1 MKDHVKLFYPIDIST
16 VLEKRPMKSDLER
29 LLGPISYQWIEIGE
43 SLNIPYH
50 VLKRLQSFRSL
61 DANKLSEML
70 QIWIDMQCSPVTWQT
85 IIDVVS
91 SPPVKNKALVD
102 EIHRFLSEL
111 DMNS

>member
-1 MKDHVKLFYPIDIST
+1 MKDHVILFYPLDISA
-16 VLEKRPMKSDLER
+16 VLEKRPMTIDLQR
-29 LLGPISYQWIEIGE
+29 LLKPISYQWIEIGE
-43 SLNIPYH
+43 SLNIPYD
-50 VLKRLQSFRSL
+50 VLKRSQSFPSP
-61 DANKLSEML
+61 DVNKLSEML

-91 SPPVKNKALVD
+91 SPPIKNKALVD